1 MSEFKDAYDNNHV
14 DFEIGS
20 ISYEDDAVSTPDPI
34 QFEYTAPE
42 VSVDSAGRFA
52 VHEIIGGATVR
63 QKIGEE
69 PVEVDI
75 GGVCTESVA
84 KELDGLRDAKFG
96 TIYSN
101 RLVGGSM
108 QVHFASISTSP
119 LESGGAVAMD
129 NDEFLYTFDMSCVEV
144 VV

>member
-1 MSEFKDAYDNNHV
+1 MGIEDAYAENHI
-14 DFEIGS
+14 DFEIDQ
-20 ISYEDDAVSTPDPI
+20 ISYEDDAVSGANEID
-34 QFEYTAPE
+34 FEYTAPE

-69 PVEVDI
+69 PVEVSVS
-75 GGVCTESVA
+75 GVCKESVA
-84 KELDGLRDAKFG
+84 KKLDGLRDAKFG

-101 RLVGGSM
+101 RLVGESM
-108 QVHFASISTSP
+108 VVQFASISTSP
-119 LESGGAVAMD
+119 LESSGAVAID
-129 NDEFLYTFDMSCVEV
+129 SEEFLYTFDLSCVEV